1 MSRREDELLAEYWRT
16 TARAPRA
23 YPGAKTYSLGLDV
36 LGALPAKKVVTVPPP
51 KAPPKASTPPPK
63 KAVSIP
69 PPATP
74 GKTATSSTA
83 PKAPTATPRPA
94 APAPA
99 LSRAVLAKANA
110 ALNKAQ
116 AAASHAMSTAG
127 KLARYHPKMA
137 NSLKALSSTT
147 SKATAQL
154 TTLRDNPPG
163 GKPGVPSGA
172 SLMGDGVVYG
182 PSPGDPVVD
191 ASATT
196 TDATAGTTELAA
208 QAGDIAV
215 QILPVIDQLKQKG
228 DATSISLAQEGQ
240 SIVDL
245 CNRIVQEGADEAA
258 NMQGAG
264 SMGDT
269 IKQKHRAM

>member
-1 MSRREDELLAEYWRT
+1 M
-16 TARAPRA
+16 
-23 YPGAKTYSLGLDV
+23 
-36 LGALPAKKVVTVPPP
+36 
-51 KAPPKASTPPPK
+51 
-63 KAVSIP
+63 
-69 PPATP
+69 
-74 GKTATSSTA
+74 
-83 PKAPTATPRPA
+83 
-94 APAPA
+94 
-99 LSRAVLAKANA
+99 
-110 ALNKAQ
+110 
-116 AAASHAMSTAG
+116 
-127 KLARYHPKMA
+127 
-137 NSLKALSSTT
+137 
-147 SKATAQL
+147 
-154 TTLRDNPPG
+154 
-163 GKPGVPSGA
+163 PSGA